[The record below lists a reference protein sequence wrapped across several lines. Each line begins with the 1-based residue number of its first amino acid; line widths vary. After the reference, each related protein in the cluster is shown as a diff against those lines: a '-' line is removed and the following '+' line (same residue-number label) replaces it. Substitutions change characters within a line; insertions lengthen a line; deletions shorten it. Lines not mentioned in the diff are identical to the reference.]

1 MPRCIARYWR
11 RFPRLDSG
19 KPLLNYVVTYFGHWD
34 YPLRGNAPRYR
45 DRSSVPEVGSYA
57 NTAHYKA
64 RELMA
69 FLRELRQRD
78 PDALI
83 VIFGDHPP
91 YLGPNFA
98 GYVESGLLADD
109 RTRFTPE
116 MFRGLQRG
124 ALIVIDGERD
134 HRSQVPWRSTNCRLD
149 CWPCCSWIPRHMAL
163 TLPRAG
169 HHVRARYR
177 ECITWS
183 QTRGRS
189 KRYASSRP
197 GQRAAPTARPGS
209 GRVHHQ

>member
-1 MPRCIARYWR
+1 M
-11 RFPRLDSG
+11 
-19 KPLLNYVVTYFGHWD
+19 
-34 YPLRGNAPRYR
+34 
-45 DRSSVPEVGSYA
+45 PEVGSYA

-116 MFRGLQRG
+116 MFGVYN
-124 ALIVIDGERD
+124 AAPLIVIDGERGPQK
-134 HRSQVPWRSTNCRLD
+134 SGTLALYELPARLLALLQLD
-149 CWPCCSWIPRHMAL
+149 PPGHMAL

-169 HHVRARYR
+169 HHVRPIPGMHYLVTDEGQVEAVCKQPPWTESCANSAAWLRDVST
-177 ECITWS
+177 ISDDLAIGDQHMSTDQDTWPVGLS
-183 QTRGRS
+183 
-189 KRYASSRP
+189 
-197 GQRAAPTARPGS
+197 RAAR
-209 GRVHHQ
+209 